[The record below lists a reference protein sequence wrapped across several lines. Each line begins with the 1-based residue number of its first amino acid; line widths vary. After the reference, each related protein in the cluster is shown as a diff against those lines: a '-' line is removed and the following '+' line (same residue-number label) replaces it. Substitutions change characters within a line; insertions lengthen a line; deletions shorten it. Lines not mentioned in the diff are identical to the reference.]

1 MTILSLTV
9 TALMGCS
16 QDSYRSIK
24 KPRSLAGESLEGLVL
39 LNKAHETKGPPM
51 IFFSFSFSLLAG
63 NRKLYLGQ
71 SDVQRE
77 MQPQLDHQTWQQ
89 RFFFVVTIQ

>member
-1 MTILSLTV
+1 MTMLSLTV

-39 LNKAHETKGPPM
+39 LNKAHETNKGPPM
-51 IFFSFSFSLLAG
+51 DIFFHLASAYWPETESF
-63 NRKLYLGQ
+63 
-71 SDVQRE
+71 
-77 MQPQLDHQTWQQ
+77 T
-89 RFFFVVTIQ
+89 